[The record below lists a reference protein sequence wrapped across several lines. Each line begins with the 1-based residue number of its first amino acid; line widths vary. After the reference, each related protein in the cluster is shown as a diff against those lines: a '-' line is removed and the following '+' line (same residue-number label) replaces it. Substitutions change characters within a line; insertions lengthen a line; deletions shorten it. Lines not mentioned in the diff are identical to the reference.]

1 MQIRFRFVSQYDDIG
16 AEADKFRKKYEENNN
31 FFPEYYIIPI
41 SSSDQKNTQ
50 AAKDMAAYL
59 LRNDVKLKQLTK
71 DVTIHGKTYKKGSI
85 VVDMHQAKRNMANS
99 ALYSNMVIDTWDAL
113 YSEPLTAFPQL
124 RGFDAHVITKVGAIK
139 AADTRKITKVPSIKT
154 TTSGSGSYIILSNNS
169 VDAIQAVNKL
179 LKTSKTVGMITT
191 GTNKGDFL
199 VKKTDFNTVK
209 NDYVLVGKAVSKM
222 PAARVIKKAV
232 KVYIP
237 GRTASTFTTTKDG
250 KEYGIKR
257 YQDRLNTALG
267 WDIFA
272 FEKQMGF
279 QVGDHPEN
287 ADVIVGSRTLGEKEL
302 DLIKKGKPYIG
313 YTANALKAA
322 KDLGIDIDY
331 QTGGSYDALTTVTY
345 KTDSL
350 ITAKYKQQKDN
361 IMYGYGGNYI
371 TQAPKGAEVLIKTTT
386 DYPIEGFMAADYI
399 EKYKDT
405 IQAIDYKQGGY
416 QMTLFANTM
425 TNKAHQLD
433 DYRYLSNAIYSKM
446 LGSTFKNAD
455 IIKGVQKTK
464 ITAKSALAKKGIKVS
479 WKKSGGYKVDYY
491 EVFKS
496 TKKSPGY
503 GTKAY
508 YKTKNGKTTS
518 FTDTKK
524 LKKGTRYYYKVRGV
538 RIIEKTKYYTSWSNK
553 ANRTIK

>member
-1 MQIRFRFVSQYDDIG
+1 M
-16 AEADKFRKKYEENNN
+16 
-31 FFPEYYIIPI
+31 
-41 SSSDQKNTQ
+41 
-50 AAKDMAAYL
+50 
-59 LRNDVKLKQLTK
+59 
-71 DVTIHGKTYKKGSI
+71 
-85 VVDMHQAKRNMANS
+85 VDMHQAKRNMANS

-237 GRTASTFTTTKDG
+237 GRTASAFTTTKDG

-279 QVGDHPEN
+279 QVVDHPEN